1 MTADAIDSL
10 QVCVNNLQHW
20 FWVNGLLLNPNKS
33 SVAYFGTGTRLQ
45 NTALPTTITV
55 ADRNVH
61 ITGSLHILEV
71 TLDSTLSLDK
81 HVNNMVKTCNF
92 HLQALRHVR
101 QSITHD
107 VANAMARA
115 IIGSRLDYC
124 NSMFYGMSRKNFG
137 KLQRVQNRAARIVCG
152 VGRRQQ
158 SAWQLRHS
166 LHWMPV
172 RARTNFKLATLSY
185 KSRMTGQPDYLAAE
199 LRSYQPQLCLHSSSH
214 ELLTVPHCN
223 TMLGR
228 RRFSVA
234 APRVWNSLPLDI
246 KTNCDSLRG
255 FKTGLKTYLFRQ
267 DYN

>member
-1 MTADAIDSL
+1 M
-10 QVCVNNLQHW
+10 
-20 FWVNGLLLNPNKS
+20 
-33 SVAYFGTGTRLQ
+33 
-45 NTALPTTITV
+45 
-55 ADRNVH
+55 
-61 ITGSLHILEV
+61 GSLHILGV

-81 HVNNMVKTCNF
+81 HVNNMMKTCNF
-92 HLQALRHVR
+92 HLQALRHVQ
-101 QSITHD
+101 QSITT
-107 VANAMARA
+107 
-115 IIGSRLDYC
+115 RLQ
-124 NSMFYGMSRKNFG
+124 MSWLALSLALVWTNVTLCFTACHEKTLISFI
-137 KLQRVQNRAARIVCG
+137 RVQNRAARIVCG

-158 SAWQLRHS
+158 SARQLGLRQS
-166 LHWMPV
+166 LHWLPV
-172 RARTNFKLATLSY
+172 PARTDFKLATLSY

-199 LRSYQPQLCLHSSSH
+199 LRSYQPQLCLCSSSQ

-234 APRVWNSLPLDI
+234 APRVWNSLPLCL